1 MKVSNRLP
9 RRIAIGQ
16 QPTIPAAAEEAQKI
30 SRYLLDHGIEQV
42 LCAPLTDEAFQ
53 NNLSTGHFD
62 LLIALGGDG
71 TMLRA
76 GRLCAPLGLPMLG
89 INLGH
94 FGFLTEVSQQGW
106 PAKMPALLEGRFRLE
121 ERMMLSAE
129 HFRGEQSLGK
139 WTVLN
144 EVVICRGQV
153 VRPVQLKADVNDY
166 PLASYVADGLIVST
180 PTGSTAY
187 SLAVGGPILPP
198 DLRAI
203 LIVAVAPHLSM
214 DRAVVLSEDSRVKV
228 TVNTTHQAV
237 LSIDGQP
244 PIMMQ
249 DGDHVMVASL
259 PENVHFIRFENHGYF
274 YRNLSAYMEQN
285 PTTRDSE

>member
-1 MKVSNRLP
+1 MDASNRLP
-9 RRIAIGQ
+9 RRIAIGRLS
-16 QPTIPAAAEEAQKI
+16 TIPAAAEEAQNI
-30 SRYLLDHGIEQV
+30 TRFLLDHGIEQV
-42 LCAPLTDEAFQ
+42 ISAPLTDESFQ
-53 NNLSTGHFD
+53 HDLKTGHFD

-76 GRLCAPLGLPMLG
+76 GRLCAPLGLPVLG

-106 PAKMPALLEGRFRLE
+106 PAKLPALLEGRYRLE
-121 ERMMLSAE
+121 DRMMLSAE
-129 HFRGEQSLGK
+129 HFRAQQPLGK

-144 EVVICRGQV
+144 EVVVCRGQV
-153 VRPVQLKADVNDY
+153 VRPVQLRADVNDY

-187 SLAVGGPILPP
+187 SLAAGGPILPP

-214 DRAVVLSEDSRVKV
+214 DRAVILSEDSLVKV
-228 TVNTTHQAV
+228 TVHTTHQAV

-259 PENVHFIRFENHGYF
+259 PECVHFIRFENHGYF

-285 PTTRDSE
+285 PITQDSE